1 MARKLLTD
9 LAVENLQGRSARREI
24 ADAGMPG
31 LYLIVQPSGSK
42 SWAVRYRYGG
52 RPRKLTLGL
61 YPAVSLA
68 KARGRAQDALEA
80 IDRGD
85 DPAVA
90 MLAAKDE
97 QHHPSADR
105 DAFGNLIREWFYDH
119 AIPNTRSWTETAR
132 LLGLKIDEDAEP
144 RGDGKPVFL
153 DVKDGIAARWAEKP
167 VPRLRRRDIRELLD
181 DSKARGARTT
191 ANREL
196 AALKTFLNW
205 CVDKEVIEVS
215 PALRIAKPAPENKR
229 TRILTDAELR
239 VIWLAAEAEGYPFG
253 DIVRLLILTGQRRG
267 EVAGAPWSEIN
278 LKAREWILP
287 ERRTKNGMPHL
298 VPLND
303 TAIELLE
310 GVPRFKGGSFLF
322 GLGGRT
328 GFTGYSKGKARI
340 DTRVTELAKGELP
353 EWSLHDIR
361 RTVATKMAR
370 LGVLPHEI
378 EAVLNHVSGSKAG
391 VAGIYNLY
399 TYEKEKRAA
408 LKLWAE
414 HVARVVDP
422 DAKPAKS
429 AAGAPADASSYVVPM
444 KRGA

>member
-9 LAVENLQGRSARREI
+9 LAVESLQGRATRREI

-31 LYLIVQPSGSK
+31 LYLVLQPTGAK
-42 SWAVRYRYGG
+42 SWALRYRYGK

-61 YPAVSLA
+61 YPAVTLT

-80 IDRGD
+80 LDRGD

-97 QHHPSADR
+97 QHHTSADR
-105 DAFGNLIREWFYDH
+105 DAFGNLIRQWLHDY
-119 AIPNTRSWTETAR
+119 AIPNQRSWRETAR
-132 LLGLKIDEDAEP
+132 LLGLKVDDAAPLDGAEP
-144 RGDGKPVFL
+144 QPDGKPSFV
-153 DVKDGIAARWAEKP
+153 DVQGGIAARWAEKA

-205 CVDKEVIEVS
+205 CVDREVIEVS
-215 PALRIAKPAPENKR
+215 PALRIGKPAPENKR

-253 DIVRLLILTGQRRG
+253 AIVRLLMLTGQRRG
-267 EVAGAPWSEIN
+267 EVAGALWPELN
-278 LKAREWILP
+278 LKRREWILP
-287 ERRTKNGMPHL
+287 EGRTKNGLPHL
-298 VPLND
+298 GPLSD
-303 TAIELLE
+303 AAVEILE
-310 GVPRFKGGSFLF
+310 EMPRCQGGDFLF

-340 DTRVTELAKGELP
+340 DKRVTEIAKKALP
-353 EWSLHDIR
+353 EWNLHDIR
-361 RTVATKMAR
+361 RTVATSMAR
-370 LGVLPHEI
+370 LGVLPHEV

-399 TYEKEKRAA
+399 SYEKEKRAA
-408 LKLWAE
+408 LNLWAAHIARIVDVDAE
-414 HVARVVDP
+414 DDQPETGSNVVAI
-422 DAKPAKS
+422 
-429 AAGAPADASSYVVPM
+429 